1 MDKVLEADADVNGL
15 PFEDGGMTPLQQAA
29 EQGNM
34 ELVNLFLKAGANV
47 DQEPASHKGMTALQ
61 FAAIQGYIRAARK
74 LLDAGASVQAPRA
87 ERYGR
92 TAFEGAAEHGR
103 LDMVQ
108 LLLNEGVLIEGNGR
122 IECIRAI
129 KLAQQNC
136 HYAVATFLISSP
148 DWTEGN
154 CLILKRFYVGWDGLY
169 TPERVND

>member
-1 MDKVLEADADVNGL
+1 MRHAIESGNNKQFKILLTATPTIHDLRQNPEEKTLLETALYIAGEAGNMELTKTLLKANVNGL

-74 LLDAGASVQAPRA
+74 LLDAGASVQAPRP

-92 TAFEGAAEHGR
+92 TVFEGAAEHGR
-103 LDMVQ
+103 LDMGHQ
-108 LLLNEGVLIEGNGR
+108 
-122 IECIRAI
+122 ASST
-129 KLAQQNC
+129 KLPLC
-136 HYAVATFLISSP
+136 R
-148 DWTEGN
+148 G
-154 CLILKRFYVGWDGLY
+154 YVS
-169 TPERVND
+169 